1 MSNMNAQ
8 LNTQDFGLRNMQKIL
23 DFSSVDTF
31 IKIENLRGK
40 KIIFTPDDKF
50 LVPSGGW
57 GSSNPIYDSIVINQI
72 HPSNES
78 CMVAGV
84 DSSCIKIGETEDGIL
99 YAAKCGIAISMSS
112 QIVMHFRIGPVI
124 FYLTEGT
131 LQNSDLDRRLVKVL
145 LFDVDTAKRMI
156 RTNIERSVQYE
167 LSKILQNSI
176 ILVDGSLKSSQYES
190 RYCNYA
196 KVLENCALRSNSLVG
211 LSKCSKL
218 KILDKVS
225 QNLRTFKNPGTMD
238 VSFIIK
244 SMVKNSIGN
253 NTLIKLS
260 SNGLIF
266 RADVVS
272 GFNKDY
278 VATFGILLG
287 NDSAPSGYPECLRL
301 AHHVSCFSTTE
312 VSGLRGHII
321 NNYDVKELYT
331 EDVRRNILGLF

>member
-1 MSNMNAQ
+1 MNAQ
-8 LNTQDFGLRNMQKIL
+8 LNTQDLGFRNMQL
-23 DFSSVDTF
+23 MFDFSSIDPL

-57 GSSNPIYDSIVINQI
+57 GSSNPIYDSIVVDQI
-72 HPSNES
+72 FPSNEP

-84 DSSCIKIGETEDGIL
+84 DSSCLKIGETEDGIL
-99 YAAKCGIAISMSS
+99 YAAKCGIALSMSLRT
-112 QIVMHFRIGPVI
+112 VMHFRIGPMI
-124 FYLTEGT
+124 FYLTEST

-145 LFDVDTAKRMI
+145 LFDIDTAKRMI

-167 LSKILQNSI
+167 LSKILHNSI

-190 RYCNYA
+190 RYCNYT
-196 KVLENCALRSNSLVG
+196 KVLESCALRANSLVG

-218 KILDKVS
+218 KVLDKVS
-225 QNLRTFKNPGTMD
+225 HNLREFKNPGTMD
-238 VSFIIK
+238 ISFIIK
-244 SMVKNSIGN
+244 SIIKNSIGS

-260 SNGLIF
+260 SSGLIF
-266 RADVVS
+266 RADVVP
-272 GFNKDY
+272 GFNNDY
-278 VATFGILLG
+278 VSTFGRMLG

-301 AHHVSCFSTTE
+301 AHHISCFSTSE
-312 VSGLRGHII
+312 ISGLRGHII
-321 NNYDVKELYT
+321 NNYDVTELYT